1 MKISD
6 FPIFKTDMTL
16 RDHFASIAMKVLIA
30 SDDDIDYEYISSVAY
45 LMADAMIEKR
55 NNNG

>member
-6 FPIFKTDMTL
+6 FPIFKSDMTL
-16 RDHFASIAMKVLIA
+16 RDHFASIAMKTLIA

-45 LMADAMIEKR
+45 IMADAMMEARK
-55 NNNG
+55 NNG